1 MARARNIKPSF
12 FKNELIGTADPLLG
26 LLFISLWTLADKQGR
41 LEDRPLR
48 IKAETFPYRENIDV
62 NGYLTQLQRFE
73 LIDRYVVDGLAIIQ
87 IVKFAEHQSPHSTE
101 KNSTLPAKPMNS
113 TVTVNPPL
121 NNESTN
127 VNLNINVLNPEC
139 GIMNPD
145 LLNHEPLKPKNT
157 TPSAVAVAP
166 KFDFAKSLSDAG
178 VPEKHIASWLKVR
191 KAKRGVNTEEAYA
204 GFVREATA
212 AGLTIP
218 DAVLICV
225 ERSWAGIKAD
235 WLQSKAQAATVNSN
249 SPLGKHGQATAENAR
264 RWLESQNESE
274 RAAT

>member
-87 IVKFAEHQSPHSTE
+87 IVKFTEHQSPHSTE

-157 TPSAVAVAP
+157 TPPAVAAAP
-166 KFDFAKSLSDAG
+166 KFDFSKSLSDAG
-178 VPEKHIASWLKVR
+178 VPDEHIESWLKVR
-191 KAKRGVNTEEAYA
+191 KTKKSVNTEQAFA
-204 GFVREATA
+204 GFVREASL
-212 AGLTIP
+212 AGLSIP
-218 DAVLICV
+218 DAVLICI
-225 ERSWAGIKAD
+225 ERSWAGMKAE
-235 WLQSKAQAATVNSN
+235 WLAPKVKPSLPNPNS
-249 SPLGKHGQATAENAR
+249 SLGKHGQATAENAR
-264 RWLESQNESE
+264 RWLESQNQAEGD
-274 RAAT
+274 AA